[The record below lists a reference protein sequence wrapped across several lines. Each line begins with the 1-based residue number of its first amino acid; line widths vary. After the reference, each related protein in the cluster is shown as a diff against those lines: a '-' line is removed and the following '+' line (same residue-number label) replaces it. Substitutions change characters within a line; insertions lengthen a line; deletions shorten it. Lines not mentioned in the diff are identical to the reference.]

1 MDAIVYIHPLI
12 KGLANETTANFT
24 LSHRA
29 TSSPFV
35 ADGEAPRVVLDG
47 EHGAILGRA
56 GYHHHF
62 AKDKYDKELIRAPN
76 GEDNS
81 RTRRK

>member
-1 MDAIVYIHPLI
+1 
-12 KGLANETTANFT
+12 

-56 GYHHHF
+56 VTITTSRRTNMTQSSF
-62 AKDKYDKELIRAPN
+62 VLRMAKITPGQ
-76 GEDNS
+76 GES
-81 RTRRK
+81 EMGM